1 MSIPNRIFQIS
12 KAYLNQVRDRIDSE
26 LSEREL
32 DAGIGDTPSP
42 ASGSSSDR
50 GYRSGSGSSVDPAVS
65 AADEMMR
72 RAEERIAAA
81 RRDMES
87 RGELDVPISPTSTSS
102 ASTTSTSPGR
112 SSSSISSSSSSSGT
126 SAAETNSDPNASDYR
141 VLGVPIGSDL
151 GTVQSAFEKLARRC
165 DPRRFPENSREQKD
179 AQRIL
184 ERVNVAFEALRQ
196 RLDPTVN
203 RFGKLELE

>member
-1 MSIPNRIFQIS
+1 MSIPNRIFRIS
-12 KAYLNQVRDRIDSE
+12 KAYLNQVRERIDSE

-32 DAGIGDTPSP
+32 DAGIAGDAPSP
-42 ASGSSSDR
+42 APTSDKE
-50 GYRSGSGSSVDPAVS
+50 YRSTNPRMVDPAVS

-87 RGELDVPISPTSTSS
+87 RGELDTPIAPISTPSSSATPTTSSSSTTGSSSTTSS
-102 ASTTSTSPGR
+102 A
-112 SSSSISSSSSSSGT
+112 
-126 SAAETNSDPNASDYR
+126 AAAAASNDPNASDYR
-141 VLGVPIGSDL
+141 MLGVPVGSDL

-165 DPRRFPENSREQKD
+165 DPRRFPEDSREQKD

-184 ERVNVAFEALRQ
+184 ERVNIAFEALRK
-196 RLDPTVN
+196 RLDPTEN

>member
-42 ASGSSSDR
+42 ASGSGANRDP
-50 GYRSGSGSSVDPAVS
+50 GSGNRGSVDPAVS

-87 RGELDVPISPTSTSS
+87 RGELDVPISPTNTSS
-102 ASTTSTSPGR
+102 ALTPV
-112 SSSSISSSSSSSGT
+112 SSAVSGT
-126 SAAETNSDPNASDYR
+126 SATETSGDPNASDYR

>member
-1 MSIPNRIFQIS
+1 VSIPNRIFRIS
-12 KAYLNQVRDRIDSE
+12 KAYLNQVRERIDSE

-32 DAGIGDTPSP
+32 DAGIGGETP
-42 ASGSSSDR
+42 ASSGSDR
-50 GYRSGSGSSVDPAVS
+50 GNRQTEPRSVDPAVS

-87 RGELDVPISPTSTSS
+87 RGELDTPISPAASSSAANPSTSSSSTSS
-102 ASTTSTSPGR
+102 ASTSASA
-112 SSSSISSSSSSSGT
+112 
-126 SAAETNSDPNASDYR
+126 SAAASSDPNASDYR

-151 GTVQSAFEKLARRC
+151 GTVQSAFEKLAQRC

-184 ERVNVAFEALRQ
+184 ERVNVAFEALRK
-196 RLDPTVN
+196 RLDPTEN

>member
-1 MSIPNRIFQIS
+1 MSIPNRIFRIS
-12 KAYLNQVRDRIDSE
+12 KAYLNQVRERIDSE

-32 DAGIGDTPSP
+32 DAGIAGDAPSP
-42 ASGSSSDR
+42 SPTSDR
-50 GYRSGSGSSVDPAVS
+50 EYRAANPRTVDPAVS

-87 RGELDVPISPTSTSS
+87 RGELDTPITSTG
-102 ASTTSTSPGR
+102 T
-112 SSSSISSSSSSSGT
+112 SSSSSTSSTSGSST
-126 SAAETNSDPNASDYR
+126 TGSSSTTSSAASAAASNDPNASDYR

-184 ERVNVAFEALRQ
+184 ERVNVAFEALRK
-196 RLDPTVN
+196 RLDPTEN

>member
-1 MSIPNRIFQIS
+1 VSIPNRIFRIS
-12 KAYLNQVRDRIDSE
+12 KAYLNQVRERIDSE

-32 DAGIGDTPSP
+32 DAGIGDTPP
-42 ASGSSSDR
+42 ASSGSDR
-50 GYRSGSGSSVDPAVS
+50 GYRSPEPRSVDPAVS

-87 RGELDVPISPTSTSS
+87 RGELDTPISSPSTSS
-102 ASTTSTSPGR
+102 TSANP
-112 SSSSISSSSSSSGT
+112 SSSSSSTTTASS
-126 SAAETNSDPNASDYR
+126 SAAASAAASSDPNASDYR

-151 GTVQSAFEKLARRC
+151 GTVQSAFEKLAQRC

-184 ERVNVAFEALRQ
+184 ERVNVAFEALRK
-196 RLDPTVN
+196 RLDPTEN

>member
-12 KAYLNQVRDRIDSE
+12 KAYLNQVRERIDSE

-32 DAGIGDTPSP
+32 DAGIGGDTPSP
-42 ASGSSSDR
+42 TRSSDSE
-50 GYRSGSGSSVDPAVS
+50 YRSTSPRTVDPAVS

-87 RGELDVPISPTSTSS
+87 RGELDTPI
-102 ASTTSTSPGR
+102 ASTNTP
-112 SSSSISSSSSSSGT
+112 SSSVTSSSSSSSTTGSSST
-126 SAAETNSDPNASDYR
+126 ASSSAASGAVSNDPNASDYR

-165 DPRRFPENSREQKD
+165 DPRRFPDKSREQKD

-184 ERVNVAFEALRQ
+184 ERVNVAFEALRK
-196 RLDPTVN
+196 RLDPTEN

>member
-1 MSIPNRIFQIS
+1 MSIPNRIFRIS
-12 KAYLNQVRDRIDSE
+12 KAYLNQVRERIDSE

-32 DAGIGDTPSP
+32 DAGIGGDTPPSL
-42 ASGSSSDR
+42 SGSDNE
-50 GYRSGSGSSVDPAVS
+50 YRSTTPRTIDPAVS

-87 RGELDVPISPTSTSS
+87 RGELDTPISP
-102 ASTTSTSPGR
+102 ASTSPVSATPAASG
-112 SSSSISSSSSSSGT
+112 SSTGTSSSSSASAG
-126 SAAETNSDPNASDYR
+126 SAAASTDPNASDYR

-184 ERVNVAFEALRQ
+184 ERVNVAFEALRN

>member
-1 MSIPNRIFQIS
+1 VSIPNRIFRIS
-12 KAYLNQVRDRIDSE
+12 KAYLNQVRERIDSE

-32 DAGIGDTPSP
+32 DAGIGGETP
-42 ASGSSSDR
+42 ASSGSDR
-50 GYRSGSGSSVDPAVS
+50 GNRQAEPRSVDPAVS

-87 RGELDVPISPTSTSS
+87 RGELDTPISPAASSSAANPSTSSSSTSS
-102 ASTTSTSPGR
+102 ASTSASA
-112 SSSSISSSSSSSGT
+112 
-126 SAAETNSDPNASDYR
+126 SAAASSDPNASDYR

-151 GTVQSAFEKLARRC
+151 GTVQSAFEKLAQRC

-184 ERVNVAFEALRQ
+184 ERVNVAFEALRK
-196 RLDPTVN
+196 RLDPTEN